1 MVRSLRGSV
10 GAAGRC
16 VLVIVDHRDR
26 RFAEGL
32 YPSLEVFPRSGWR
45 DWRAY
50 CFCMM
55 DGTVR
60 DGRDAA
66 LILLTSVSEKSKVAG
81 DACIDGAVRNPRTLQ
96 SIEGV

>member
-1 MVRSLRGSV
+1 
-10 GAAGRC
+10 
-16 VLVIVDHRDR
+16 
-26 RFAEGL
+26 
-32 YPSLEVFPRSGWR
+32 
-45 DWRAY
+45 
-50 CFCMM
+50 MM